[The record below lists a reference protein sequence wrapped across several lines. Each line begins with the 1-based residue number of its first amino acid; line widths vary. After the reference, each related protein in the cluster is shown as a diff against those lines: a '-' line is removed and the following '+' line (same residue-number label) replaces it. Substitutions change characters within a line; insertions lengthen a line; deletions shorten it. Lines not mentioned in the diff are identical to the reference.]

1 MKKSLLLIPALA
13 FTLCSN
19 ALGQNSA
26 VTAKAKFIS
35 NVANDKLYQ
44 QICAQQAT
52 TSAISSTSD
61 DAKYADVMISAA
73 DNAATA
79 EKLRAMGIAVGTCT
93 DDGMTVRVPVDK
105 IDKLASIE
113 GIRNMQI
120 SHQLFPLLDNAR
132 TACGVNSVHSG
143 KLLTMP
149 YTGEGTIVGI
159 IDTGFQYDH
168 SAFID
173 TDTGKSRISRI
184 WEQRCDTVASLRP
197 DGFSYGC
204 EYAPGK
210 ATLSVRQYDIATSTH
225 GTHVVGIAAGGD
237 TRLNNPYYG
246 VSPKSEIV
254 LVSTKST
261 TTTVIDAVKYIFDYA
276 ESQHKP
282 CVINIS
288 LGTNL
293 GPHDGT
299 SQADRMLDALQGEGR
314 LIVGAVGNS
323 AGSSTHIGKSFSIKD
338 HSLNT
343 ALQFTSYSS
352 TQIGAMEIWGSEG
365 KKFKTTL
372 SIYDK
377 TTNRTLASF
386 GPIDSSKPGEETFSY
401 RGLADGATDS
411 TLVTIYTVAGISPYN
426 NKPNLAVTSV
436 ASIDKKRI
444 FLCLNIEAVS
454 GEVNMWNDGGY
465 CTFSNAGHPDYTT
478 GDDSYTASELGG
490 SGKKVISVGAFTTK
504 NQYSTLDGNEYSTR
518 FEIGDICSFS
528 SKGPTIDGRTK
539 PEITAPG
546 SIIISAYNRYYLGFS
561 ATKMVSSIAYNER
574 LSYFGS
580 MQGTSMASPF
590 VAGTMSLWLQADPS
604 LTPER
609 AKKYLQESATN
620 DAYTGN
626 VRDSGSPQWGY
637 GKINAYNGLKLCVES
652 GVSEIDSPESDY
664 AYSITDGTLQIMLSS
679 DAANVVASVYDTMG
693 RLIGQYS
700 SSAVEALTP
709 IEIADIPA
717 GVAIVKLSTSTASR
731 TFKVLSE

>member
-1 MKKSLLLIPALA
+1 MKKTLLLIPVLA

-19 ALGQNSA
+19 ALGQNRA

-44 QICAQQAT
+44 QIRIQQAT
-52 TSAISSTSD
+52 ASTFTSSRD
-61 DAKYADVMISAA
+61 DAKYADVIISAD
-73 DNAATA
+73 DNSAAA
-79 EKLRAMGIAVGTCT
+79 EMLRAMGIAVGTCT
-93 DDGMTVRVPVDK
+93 DNGMTVRVPVDK
-105 IDKLASIE
+105 IDKLADIE
-113 GIRNMQI
+113 GIKNMQI

-132 TACGVNSVHSG
+132 SAGGVDNVHIG
-143 KLLTMP
+143 TDLKLP

-159 IDTGFQYDH
+159 IDSGFQYDH

-184 WEQRCDTVASLRP
+184 WEQRCDTLASFRP
-197 DGFSYGC
+197 EGFSYGC

-210 ATLSVRQYDIATSTH
+210 ASLSVRQYDITTSTH
-225 GTHVVGIAAGGD
+225 GTHVAGIAAGGD
-237 TRLNNPYYG
+237 TRLSNPYYG

-261 TTTVIDAVKYIFDYA
+261 SSTVIDAVKYIFDYA

-299 SQADRMLDALQGEGR
+299 SQTDQMLDAMQGEGR

-323 AGSSTHIGKSFSIKD
+323 AGTSTHISKSFSIKD

-343 ALQFTSYSS
+343 ALQYTGYSD
-352 TQIGAMEIWGSEG
+352 TQIGAVEIWGTEG

-372 SIYDK
+372 SIFDK
-377 TTNRTLASF
+377 TTNRTLATF
-386 GPIDSSKPGEETFSY
+386 GPIDTSKPGEQTFTY
-401 RGLADGATDS
+401 RGLTDGASDS
-411 TLVTIYTVAGISPYN
+411 TTVTIYTVAETSPYN
-426 NKPNLAVTSV
+426 NKPNIAVTSV
-436 ASIDKKRI
+436 ANADKKRI
-444 FLCLNIEAVS
+444 FLCLNTEAVS
-454 GEVNMWNDGGY
+454 GEINMWNDGSY
-465 CTFSNAGHPDYTT
+465 CTFSNAGHPSYTA
-478 GDDSYTASELGG
+478 GDDYCTASELGG
-490 SGKKVISVGAFTTK
+490 SGKKIISVGAFNTK
-504 NQYSTLDGNEYSTR
+504 NKYTTLDGKEYSTR
-518 FEIGDICSFS
+518 YELGDICNFS

-546 SIIISAYNRYYLGFS
+546 SVIVSAYNRYYLGFS
-561 ATKMVSSIAYNER
+561 ATKMVSSMAYNER
-574 LSYFGS
+574 ISYFGT

-609 AKKYLQESATN
+609 AKAYLQESANN

-652 GVSEIDSPESDY
+652 GVNEIESSASDY
-664 AYSITDGTLQIMLSS
+664 SYSITDGTLQIMLSS
-679 DAANVVASVYDTMG
+679 DDSNVVVTVYDTMG
-693 RLIGQYS
+693 RLTGQYS
-700 SSAVEALTP
+700 SPAVEALSP
-709 IEIADIPA
+709 IEIAGIPT
-717 GVAIVKLSTSTASR
+717 GVAIVKLSTSSVSH
-731 TFKVLSE
+731 TFKILSE